1 MPGKQLL
8 ETLEINAQMFKPHYT
23 GILLLAGDLKPMFL
37 AFIGGATGLGGK
49 QYKIK
54 PIK

>member
-8 ETLEINAQMFKPHYT
+8 ETFEINAQMFKPHYT
-23 GILLLAGDLKPMFL
+23 GILLLAGDPKPMFL

-49 QYKIK
+49 TVQNKTH
-54 PIK
+54 